1 MVVSFLGI
9 LLFSDAFSV
18 NIRNNNLISDVKI
31 EDLKFLIYREISDE
45 FKYEYYV
52 YVLVFGGRVLR
63 GTLSTCKTILQE
75 FEL

>member
-1 MVVSFLGI
+1 MVVSFLGR

-45 FKYEYYV
+45 FKV
-52 YVLVFGGRVLR
+52 NHRNR
-63 GTLSTCKTILQE
+63 T
-75 FEL
+75 FERSNACR